1 MRKKTGRRGNPYA
14 GLIQLL
20 NRRYHAEFVRAELL
34 QNELDAIR
42 RSRLGRG
49 AEWLRQRLRRVFPH
63 PAADVPRITE
73 QSQAYRGYPRPVPD
87 ARVSII
93 IPFRDQPELLRNCVR
108 SLRGSTFGNVEI
120 VLVDNDSA
128 DPRTH
133 RLLARL
139 VVRRDFR
146 RTTCRGSFN
155 FSRLCNAG
163 AAVASGDHLL
173 FLNNDTE
180 VLSRDWLERM
190 LVLAADS
197 AVGVVGATLLYPD
210 RTIQHAGLFPRSDGQ
225 CVHPHRGHLA
235 NSHAQLREVRTV
247 PAVTAAC
254 LMIRRA
260 VFDEV
265 GGFDER
271 FPVTMND
278 VDLCRRVRAG
288 GRLVVISP
296 AARLIHYEGLSRG
309 FAVDVP
315 GA

>member
-1 MRKKTGRRGNPYA
+1 
-14 GLIQLL
+14 
-20 NRRYHAEFVRAELL
+20 
-34 QNELDAIR
+34 
-42 RSRLGRG
+42 
-49 AEWLRQRLRRVFPH
+49 
-63 PAADVPRITE
+63 
-73 QSQAYRGYPRPVPD
+73 
-87 ARVSII
+87 
-93 IPFRDQPELLRNCVR
+93 
-108 SLRGSTFGNVEI
+108 
-120 VLVDNDSA
+120 
-128 DPRTH
+128 
-133 RLLARL
+133 
-139 VVRRDFR
+139 
-146 RTTCRGSFN
+146 
-155 FSRLCNAG
+155 
-163 AAVASGDHLL
+163 
-173 FLNNDTE
+173 
-180 VLSRDWLERM
+180 M
-190 LVLAADS
+190 LVLAADP

-225 CVHPHRGHLA
+225 WVHPHRLHLA

-254 LMIRRA
+254 LLIRRA

-296 AARLIHYEGLSRG
+296 DARLIHYEGLSRG